1 MFHDFFQWIYDLPI
15 SQTIAGGT
23 WQFPALEVTHI
34 YSMVLMVTVIA
45 LFDLNFMGFPVGRE
59 TISQLARIALRW
71 VWACLGVN
79 AASGMLLFM
88 SRATEYYG
96 NPAFQAKLL
105 LIAIG
110 VSVHTV
116 IFRRATK
123 WDDVPSMA
131 RRTKLLLGCS
141 SLLLW
146 FGVMFAS
153 RWIAYAVPGYE

>member
-34 YSMVLMVTVIA
+34 YSMILMLTVIA

-59 TISQLARIALRW
+59 TISQLSRIALRW
-71 VWACLGVN
+71 VWICLGVN
-79 AASGMLLFM
+79 AASGVLLFA
-88 SRATEYYG
+88 SRATEYYV
-96 NPAFQAKLL
+96 NPSFQAKML
-105 LIAIG
+105 LIAAG
-110 VSVHTV
+110 VTVHTV

-123 WDDVPSMA
+123 WDEAPSMA
-131 RRTKLLLGCS
+131 RGTKLLLGGS